1 MSALVDANVISD
13 VFYQDPEWEAW
24 SKDQMVTLAEELVI
38 NPFIYTELCYR
49 ATSVA
54 EMEQLIGKC
63 GFRYAELPRAALY
76 LAAQAFRIYRQ
87 RGGSKTSPL
96 ADFFIGAHAQVTG
109 FSILTRDVTR
119 YQTYFPS
126 VPLISPE

>member
-1 MSALVDANVISD
+1 MSALVDANVLSD

-38 NPFIYTELCYR
+38 NPFIYAELCYR

-54 EMEQLIGKC
+54 EVEQLIGKC

>member
-1 MSALVDANVISD
+1 
-13 VFYQDPEWEAW
+13 
-24 SKDQMVTLAEELVI
+24 
-38 NPFIYTELCYR
+38 
-49 ATSVA
+49 
-54 EMEQLIGKC
+54 LIEKC